1 MEINGWTNF
10 LFHWVKEKN
19 QILGIPTQTLV
30 EFRPKIMVFLINN
43 FVLLLLIGYMLLC
56 IVLWLVCVGV
66 AYLLVLPIVEDF
78 YSPVIQV
85 LKDMW

>member
-1 MEINGWTNF
+1 MF
-10 LFHWVKEKN
+10 VCLFSGY
-19 QILGIPTQTLV
+19 ILI
-30 EFRPKIMVFLINN
+30 F
-43 FVLLLLIGYMLLC
+43 